1 LRVLGDET
9 AGKTWKGS
17 IFPHMR
23 SKEEATGLQ
32 ASRGCPNLG
41 RLPQILQIPK
51 TASSNIAV

>member
-1 LRVLGDET
+1 MLGDET

-32 ASRGCPNLG
+32 ASTGCPNLG